1 MYELSNYARLTM
13 YSHTTN
19 IRVRYSETD
28 QMRFVYY
35 GQYAAYFEVGRVEAM
50 RSLGIRYASLE
61 SDHGILMPVMN
72 MHVRYLRPAEYDEL
86 LTQKTTVMHLPD
98 NDIVFLNE
106 IYKESGKLAVSG
118 RVTLCFLDAASQKR
132 IKVPEAIVD
141 TLKPYFDQT
150 QD

>member
-1 MYELSNYARLTM
+1 MYEHSTQ
-13 YSHTTN
+13 

-61 SDHGILMPVMN
+61 SDFGILMPVMN
-72 MHVRYLRPAEYDEL
+72 MQVRYLRPGEYDEL
-86 LTQKTTVMHLPD
+86 LTQKTSVLSLPD
-98 NDIVFLNE
+98 REITFLNE

-118 RVTLCFLDAASQKR
+118 RVTLCFLDSVTQKR
-132 IKVPEAIVD
+132 IDVPESIIER
-141 TLKPYFDQT
+141 LKPYFEET
-150 QD
+150 

>member
-1 MYELSNYARLTM
+1 MYTHN
-13 YSHTTN
+13 TN

-28 QMRFVYY
+28 QMQFVYY

-61 SDHGILMPVMN
+61 NDHGILMPVMN

-118 RVTLCFLDAASQKR
+118 RVTLCFLDASTKKR
-132 IKVPEAIVD
+132 IKVPQAIVD
-141 TLKPYFDQT
+141 KLKPYFDKT